1 MSYKIGKV
9 ARMVGLTTQTLREYE
24 KLGLLEARKDEESGY
39 RYFDAQMI
47 CKSVAIR
54 YLRNLGFTLGEVS
67 DLLHEMDYEEYC
79 RYFDTVLERQREALA
94 YQALVCEVAEEQVRS
109 IRALKETRHACN
121 ILPEMEFYCLDYL
134 RSGDPLL
141 REQREL
147 QLLNS
152 WIGYS
157 MFARNY
163 SPLPLA
169 SLSGPWEAESVM
181 GLALRGDYARKLKLS
196 TEYPAYLRQSPRCVC
211 TRVSHPKS
219 INAWPA
225 PGDLTRVR
233 RFLEE
238 NALEPAGEPFFI
250 SDCTLWEGGEERSYS
265 ILYVPIA

>member
-1 MSYKIGKV
+1 MNYADIRPIDV
-9 ARMVGLTTQTLREYE
+9 ANGPGVRVSLFV
-24 KLGLLEARKDEESGY
+24 SGCPHRCPGCFNPETWDFQY
-39 RYFDAQMI
+39 GQ
-47 CKSVAIR
+47 
-54 YLRNLGFTLGEVS
+54 GFG
-67 DLLHEMDYEEYC
+67 
-79 RYFDTVLERQREALA
+79 
-94 YQALVCEVAEEQVRS
+94 EEQVRS

-211 TRVSHPKS
+211 TRVYHPKS